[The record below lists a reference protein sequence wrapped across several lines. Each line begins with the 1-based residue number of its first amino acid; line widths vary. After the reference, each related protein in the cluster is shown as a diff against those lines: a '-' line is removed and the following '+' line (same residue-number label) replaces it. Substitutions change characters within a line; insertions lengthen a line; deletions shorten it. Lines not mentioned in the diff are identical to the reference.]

1 MRYFSGDNEDAQEYK
16 RWKTWTKNKIM
27 TMDKLPKK
35 AAGAFV
41 YTLLTGKALECV
53 EHLDP
58 SKYQVENGDD
68 IIFDLLDVRF
78 PAKDQT
84 DELGEMMN
92 EVFTL
97 RTQPGETL
105 KGWIGRA
112 SELFDRLKRKTGVDF
127 PQEARG
133 WLILNRCGLS
143 EEQRAVVLAR
153 ADGMLHREQ
162 IGKALRSCFP
172 DMVLSNNK
180 RTSAAHL
187 VDDAAEEFRASEAD
201 DAFLDVE
208 LLLAEHGHGDVVDPA
223 EEFQESD
230 IVDVLAVTWKEKR
243 AEINRLQKARKF
255 SQVKELKRQFRVEV
269 EEIKRKSKCHK
280 CHKLGHWAREC
291 PMKSSS
297 SASQKGSGAGSGANS
312 SKPSSGA
319 ALVQA
324 VSEDEPS
331 EYFVAMVS
339 PVPSLLDQLREKVEA
354 GKRVHVENI
363 QVHETCLVSSP
374 GFGVLDSGCGKTII
388 GEHTL
393 SSFKQLWSQQNVPFP
408 DEHSEENHFRYG
420 NGHHEVSHRA
430 INLPVYIAGRKGII
444 KASIVRGSAPLLIS
458 PPALRAL
465 QAQVDFHKDR
475 LIVFKDRVV
484 VPLRTNEAGQ
494 YVLNLMKPSS
504 PDPTCSEVQMQ
515 PQIQQAED
523 CAIESSPEADQPA
536 SEESVTSEIQNEPNH
551 VEIDVVDEQPVSAT
565 ASIVLSREDW
575 SIRSAPSE
583 VSNSKSLWPYV
594 FKRIVKDGAT
604 NKTLF
609 VDQID
614 HKHHRIF
621 PQRVIPSAVNQVI
634 THFHFRVPKSLHL
647 SADPGPWKL
656 SDHHIR
662 QVHAQVKACAA
673 VQGDRSSNPL
683 VVEVFSPPRFA
694 PVAQAHGFSARSI
707 DLLTGTDLSDPKA
720 RKQLKEELRLHPPEL
735 LILCPP
741 CTDESGWIHL
751 NSTRMDRLEYL
762 RRKSQSRMF
771 IRFCC
776 ELFRQQIQLG
786 GRALFEHP
794 TGSDMWKYP
803 EVQALCRKFYTTKL
817 HMCMYGMQLP
827 HSDNFIKKSTHLLLS
842 HEDMCSL
849 GITCPGPSD
858 PRHAEHDVIAGH
870 HSKVGSISA
879 FAGKYPSRFV
889 KAVLETVPAFHNQE
903 VLAIECDAVPEKA
916 WTEVH
921 EVAAAEDHN
930 PQELKSVLMKLH
942 RNLGHPPNSDLV
954 RVLKHGQASPVVL
967 ELAKDFSCP
976 FCESRS
982 KPKTPMPARTDHVVG
997 FNKQIGV
1004 DVKHLRG
1011 WKTNQKVKALNI
1023 VCHASG
1029 FQRMIPFF
1037 EVETSRLLR
1046 KLFEDHWIAW
1056 AGAPEEMLLDPAQ
1069 TNMAEPMTGTAE
1081 DQGTV
1086 VRHIAAEAH
1095 WQLGKT
1101 ENHGGWFNRILDK
1114 IIEQHSPK
1122 NKEEWLE
1129 CVTQAHVKNS
1139 MIHIHGHTPCQYVMG
1154 RNPHIPSDLL
1164 DEPLQIVPA
1173 TVSLSEQAI
1182 ARAQQI
1188 RTTARMAV
1196 IELQDSRSLRKAL
1209 LARPRVSRDFRPGDL
1224 VAYWRNQKWVKGEL
1238 NQQGRWYGTAI
1249 VLGFVGKNLVLAHR
1263 KSILRCA
1270 PEQVRFATS
1279 EEKTLLNTPQV
1290 DLLGIKD
1297 LIEGGAFKSQQF
1309 IDLTPYSYPTQGDQS
1324 PAEDLTD
1331 SAEPDG
1337 PQPSARPVP
1346 NPPVSSA
1353 PMQVEA
1359 SDSVDVPM
1367 QPQSSPP
1374 PFDKQDETSKD
1385 DSPVI
1390 DADSSSP
1397 PVEASESSYGPVRR
1411 RIHGKDGPS
1420 ALWRPPALRE
1430 DDFIDI
1436 MREVVP
1442 RLITD
1447 LQPKDDSNME
1457 ASASSKRPASELDSQ
1472 AAEEPPAVRPRV
1484 ESESEVLS
1492 VEHLS
1497 QVPSWNSAALD
1508 IDVLIA
1514 DYIQK
1519 KMSKELPHSNN
1530 PPALQAKVDE
1540 GKLAEWKTLS
1550 EKPNVLRIHYGKK
1563 AKEIEQKYAHRFI
1576 GSRFVLTRKAIDEE
1590 QTVIPDQLDTF
1601 TVKGRWC
1608 LQGHLDPDLDV
1619 KALEGR
1625 LQSPTLS
1632 QMGRMLIM
1640 QILASSNWQ
1649 LQLGDIK
1656 GAFLEAD
1663 PLEERFRPLFAKQ
1676 PPGGIPSVPPDAVI
1690 EILGN
1695 LYGQN
1700 DAPAAWFRTFDKELQ
1715 ALGWKASCF
1724 DSCLYTLR
1732 DSNDKLC
1739 GILGVHVDDCAVGGK
1754 GKLFEESIQALRKR
1768 FPFRKWRQGSG
1779 EFCGAFYKQ
1788 KDDGTIQV
1796 SMEKFAQQ
1804 IRPAT
1809 IPKGA
1814 APSTRLEP
1822 HQIKVLRAIN
1832 GSLNWLSS
1840 QSRPD
1845 LAAQTSLSQQAFPN
1859 PTISHLRQANNIVRR
1874 ARQHSDLMLTFQPI
1888 PLSKLTI
1895 SCHSDAAFAN
1905 VGNHTQAGYVIAF
1918 TDSALNHGEVCTW
1931 NPIVWKSYKLSR
1943 AVSSTMAAESQAM
1956 SVATGTVEWLSLMLA
1971 ETLDGAF
1978 DVRDSREV
1986 LQRRNPIAITDCKSL
2001 YDHLISPSSPTA
2013 VEDRRTSIDI
2023 TIIKESI
2030 RTCSMHI
2037 RWVPTNRMLADGLTK
2052 DAGDPI
2058 DLLRSCIRNSSYQI
2072 SPESVVLEKQAEEKQ
2087 NRLLRQTGSITNN

>member
-1 MRYFSGDNEDAQEYK
+1 MAAQSSEAAGSMRYFSGDNEDAQEYK

-223 EEFQESD
+223 DEFQESD

-363 QVHETCLVSSP
+363 QIHETCLVSSP

-458 PPALRAL
+458 RPALRAL

-621 PQRVIPSAVNQVI
+621 PERVIPSAVNQVI

-673 VQGDRSSNPL
+673 VQGDRSGNPL

-827 HSDNFIKKSTHLLLS
+827 HSDNFIKKSTRLLLS
-842 HEDMCSL
+842 HEEMCSL

-1056 AGAPEEMLLDPAQ
+1056 AGVPEEMLLDPAQ

-1095 WQLGKT
+1095 CQLGKT

-1139 MIHIHGHTPCQYVMG
+1139 MIHIHGHTPCQSVMG

-1457 ASASSKRPASELDSQ
+1457 ASASSKRPASELNSQ
-1472 AAEEPPAVRPRV
+1472 AAEEPPAVRPLV

-1640 QILASSNWQ
+1640 QILASS
-1649 LQLGDIK
+1649 
-1656 GAFLEAD
+1656 
-1663 PLEERFRPLFAKQ
+1663 
-1676 PPGGIPSVPPDAVI
+1676 
-1690 EILGN
+1690 
-1695 LYGQN
+1695 
-1700 DAPAAWFRTFDKELQ
+1700 
-1715 ALGWKASCF
+1715 
-1724 DSCLYTLR
+1724 
-1732 DSNDKLC
+1732 KL
-1739 GILGVHVDDCAVGGK
+1739 
-1754 GKLFEESIQALRKR
+1754 
-1768 FPFRKWRQGSG
+1768 
-1779 EFCGAFYKQ
+1779 
-1788 KDDGTIQV
+1788 
-1796 SMEKFAQQ
+1796 
-1804 IRPAT
+1804 AT
-1809 IPKGA
+1809 
-1814 APSTRLEP
+1814 T
-1822 HQIKVLRAIN
+1822 
-1832 GSLNWLSS
+1832 
-1840 QSRPD
+1840 
-1845 LAAQTSLSQQAFPN
+1845 
-1859 PTISHLRQANNIVRR
+1859 VRR
-1874 ARQHSDLMLTFQPI
+1874 
-1888 PLSKLTI
+1888 
-1895 SCHSDAAFAN
+1895 
-1905 VGNHTQAGYVIAF
+1905 Y
-1918 TDSALNHGEVCTW
+1918 
-1931 NPIVWKSYKLSR
+1931 
-1943 AVSSTMAAESQAM
+1943 
-1956 SVATGTVEWLSLMLA
+1956 
-1971 ETLDGAF
+1971 
-1978 DVRDSREV
+1978 
-1986 LQRRNPIAITDCKSL
+1986 QRCFPR
-2001 YDHLISPSSPTA
+2001 
-2013 VEDRRTSIDI
+2013 
-2023 TIIKESI
+2023 
-2030 RTCSMHI
+2030 
-2037 RWVPTNRMLADGLTK
+2037 G
-2052 DAGDPI
+2052 
-2058 DLLRSCIRNSSYQI
+2058 
-2072 SPESVVLEKQAEEKQ
+2072 
-2087 NRLLRQTGSITNN
+2087 